1 MQVVFEEWEN
11 FLKDEIATRR
21 KNQSPYLEEEI
32 WFIFY
37 HLVKAGMLYEGRN
50 EKLGDLHPN
59 NIVVTPQG
67 FVRVV
72 TRDSFPLEATNF

>member
-1 MQVVFEEWEN
+1 
-11 FLKDEIATRR
+11 
-21 KNQSPYLEEEI
+21 
-32 WFIFY
+32 
-37 HLVKAGMLYEGRN
+37 MLYEGRN

-72 TRDSFPLEATNF
+72 TRDSFPLEATNFEKIVEEIKADVYLGILELMQRLRR